1 MTLNGTADRYSF
13 TLDDSRV
20 VEVRLTRAYKSIN
33 TLQKMCHENDSSR
46 EEQFDSKRQ
55 SCGRMGVT
63 GLTPWKMG
71 HENDSPHEN
80 HLCVYIY
87 LKVFTIVVFTC

>member
-1 MTLNGTADRYSF
+1 MTLNGTDDRYSF

-20 VEVRLTRAYKSIN
+20 VEVRLTRANKSID

-46 EEQFDSKRQ
+46 EEQFDSMWQ

-63 GLTPWKMG
+63 GFNSL
-71 HENDSPHEN
+71 ENGS
-80 HLCVYIY
+80 
-87 LKVFTIVVFTC
+87 